1 MPQENNLSQI
11 LSKNLKTANIL
22 VVGGHNIWHKRIKNN
37 LPNALTLS
45 QGESNIDSHSI
56 KNMDIICVETTHMNH
71 PVYHKVKQLNTDI
84 PIVYT
89 KVQQDI
95 DDLLIELNKLVQ

>member
-1 MPQENNLSQI
+1 MSPENNLSQV
-11 LSKNLKTANIL
+11 LSKNLETVNIL

-37 LPNALTLS
+37 LPNALILS
-45 QGESNIDSHSI
+45 QGENNIDSHLI
-56 KNMDIICVETTHMNH
+56 KNMDIICVETTQMNH
-71 PVYHKVKQLNTDI
+71 PVYNKVKKLNTDI

-95 DDLLIELNKLVQ
+95 DDLLIELNKFV